1 MKNIVFEKRGLK
13 VVTYLKSRAPRL
25 TGDEVDGFAVTEDK
39 HHPLILR
46 TADEIPLFFFAP
58 GRIAGAI
65 RLGKEETLAETLKT
79 KLGAVI
85 EKYSIRP
92 TTLIVYFGPC
102 ITFSHVPVERP
113 FIEDLMK
120 RGYRSACKR
129 TDGVDY
135 FDMPVMKNSHQYDG
149 LVESVVAS
157 YKDQG
162 INLHHWTASLYS
174 ELFREGADKGHA
186 LEYILKE
193 LGLQKKDV
201 IAFGDADNDDGMLER
216 AEVAYA
222 MKNCKSKILQ
232 KKYRCTKKG
241 NSLNGVAQTLRDEL
255 KL

>member
-135 FDMPVMKNSHQYDG
+135 FDMPVMNLLMLRSLGIPMENIFISDYDTFENPKLFYSHARG
-149 LVESVVAS
+149 
-157 YKDQG
+157 DQ
-162 INLHHWTASLYS
+162 
-174 ELFREGADKGHA
+174 
-186 LEYILKE
+186 KE
-193 LGLQKKDV
+193 KTN
-201 IAFGDADNDDGMLER
+201 IS
-216 AEVAYA
+216 
-222 MKNCKSKILQ
+222 C
-232 KKYRCTKKG
+232 
-241 NSLNGVAQTLRDEL
+241 GVRR
-255 KL
+255 K